1 MFTRMGLTTC
11 GVDGLPGAADMGRPG
26 LDSHLQI
33 MLLALIGTMLC
44 DFMVQGAAGIAD
56 ILFGKTSP
64 SGKLPVTFYYDNYT
78 TIQTMSN
85 MDMRSWPGRT
95 YRSPAVHSV
104 SCCHWLYG
112 VLYVLVPRAVL
123 CRAALLLCCAVLC
136 CAVLCCAAAGLLC
149 DACSYLLLPSM
160 LQCLWYVVMTDGT

>member
-78 TIQTMSN
+78 TIQTMSS
-85 MDMRSWPGRT
+85 MDILAGT
-95 YRSPAVHSV
+95 NLQV
-104 SCCHWLYG
+104 SCC
-112 VLYVLVPRAVL
+112 AF
-123 CRAALLLCCAVLC
+123 CLLLSLVVWSVVCSGAKSCAVPCCC

>member
-1 MFTRMGLTTC
+1 MGLTTC

-78 TIQTMSN
+78 TIQTMSS

-123 CRAALLLCCAVLC
+123 CRAAAVLCCAVLC
-136 CAVLCCAAAGLLC
+136 CAVLCCAVLQQ
-149 DACSYLLLPSM
+149 ACCVMPAHTCFCLPCCNVFGMWS
-160 LQCLWYVVMTDGT
+160 